1 MNCIEVGIMPK
12 KYLPIS
18 NRICE
23 KSIGFHFANGK
34 IHDTNGLIDKKGT
47 SWRIVREQVKKGVVG
62 KISLEIDNEAQGI
75 KWMLNGQQ
83 FAFSVITNYL
93 KQKTFTAYVCMLHKG
108 DVVKCF
114 EAQPIS

>member
-12 KYLPIS
+12 KYVPIS
-18 NRICE
+18 NKICE

-47 SWRIVREQVKKGVVG
+47 SWRIVREQAKKGAFG

-75 KWMLNGQQ
+75 KWLFN
-83 FAFSVITNYL
+83 
-93 KQKTFTAYVCMLHKG
+93 
-108 DVVKCF
+108 
-114 EAQPIS
+114 E